1 MVAARRGSSG
11 MGIYTVSTTM
21 TFIAGVRAA
30 GCMACTVDGRAGG
43 GRLGRHGT
51 GIRRPC
57 IPSRILTS
65 RPWRSPPES
74 RSLRPRRQ
82 ACRRLRAGI
91 GITAATRAGTIP
103 TSPNVAAHGNGYR
116 QRHKAGASLLS
127 LGRRPLKGSSN
138 GIASA
143 AFVPSSEWRS
153 PKRLTQIFPCLLP
166 ANKGLNK
173 HPIQIRVICC
183 PCHER
188 AVTKVLN
195 NLA

>member
-138 GIASA
+138 GIASV
-143 AFVPSSEWRS
+143 AFVPSSEWRD
-153 PKRLTQIFPCLLP
+153 PKRPTQILSLP
-166 ANKGLNK
+166 VAR
-173 HPIQIRVICC
+173 Q
-183 PCHER
+183 
-188 AVTKVLN
+188 
-195 NLA
+195 